1 MISRILGLP
10 PTPKNLAFKYLA
22 TDTEFLEIGIFKDGK
37 IVDKVYMLEN
47 DLNLYNEKEII
58 YVD

>member
-1 MISRILGLP
+1 
-10 PTPKNLAFKYLA
+10 
-22 TDTEFLEIGIFKDGK
+22 LEIGIFKDGK